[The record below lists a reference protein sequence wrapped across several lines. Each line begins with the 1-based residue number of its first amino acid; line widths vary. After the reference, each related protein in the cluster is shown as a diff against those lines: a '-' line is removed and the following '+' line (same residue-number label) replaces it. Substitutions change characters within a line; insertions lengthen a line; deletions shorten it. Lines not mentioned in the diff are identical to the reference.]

1 MQKAAESP
9 EERTARLAAKKA
21 AAAKARLAAE
31 SPEERTARLAKKAAA
46 AKAKRAENQFNCG

>member
-9 EERTARLAAKKA
+9 EERTARLAAKK
-21 AAAKARLAAE
+21 AAE